1 MFQRCDVAHFLDN
14 SHGKASLDS
23 VIRFHESEL
32 QNVDMFNCGSLGLQ
46 VSPMR
51 MPAAQYL
58 ILRAIGAPAVVVA
71 LAVQGVFR
79 GFKDTK
85 TPLYATSK

>member
-1 MFQRCDVAHFLDN
+1 MFLFFLTTFVP
-14 SHGKASLDS
+14 SHERASSDS
-23 VIRFHESEL
+23 VIIFYECGL
-32 QNVDMFNCGSLGLQ
+32 QNVDVLYCGSLGLQ

-51 MPAAQYL
+51 MLAAQYL